1 MSFVAVV
8 THPQAA
14 KEHLAVGIRVHG
26 LDLPS
31 RFTPI
36 CSNVGSLAPWQPVKW
51 LGGAR
56 DQPAKRRCG
65 DCRRALLLL
74 TRIATEW
81 EEETGAPQLGT
92 PPPQV

>member
-1 MSFVAVV
+1 MSFAAVV
-8 THPQAA
+8 THERAQR
-14 KEHLAVGIRVHG
+14 EHLAVGIRVHG

-51 LGGAR
+51 LGGDR
-56 DQPAKRRCG
+56 EQPRKRMCG

-81 EEETGAPQLGT
+81 EEEAGAPPLGT
-92 PPPQV
+92 PTPEA